1 MNKLKEMF
9 DNRRRKKI
17 LRNIFNF
24 SGKIEIKEDRI
35 IGMVS
40 KLSLN
45 YTFKRGKDYGM
56 CLCGYDSRNLNLED
70 RDYFS
75 NKPIY
80 YVFENINFDKGVT
93 IETFFDVN
101 VVFRN
106 CTFND
111 YVELDGVNN
120 VIFESNKYLGNNSG
134 KKLFLNGYG
143 KKIKFVNDNLIDSR
157 SADLGI
163 NLNFEG
169 VEIVNS
175 SLSADDCD
183 VSIKSKELVLDN
195 AIIECSSFNLSSD
208 NVIYKYSSIID
219 SKKKINVN
227 NKNNSFDFGSAYAPI
242 MTNNGSIVKE
252 KEKVSEEVV
261 SARQVLIS
269 QLKNISELF
278 SNINKNTLEKAE
290 EKINNRAVR
299 KIRR

>member
-80 YVFENINFDKGVT
+80 YVFENINFDRGVT

-101 VVFRN
+101 VIFKN
-106 CTFND
+106 CTFSD
-111 YVELDGVNN
+111 YINLSGVNN

-163 NLNFEG
+163 NLNFES

-195 AIIECSSFNLSSD
+195 AIIECSSFDLDCND
-208 NVIYKYSSIID
+208 IIYGYSSVID

-227 NKNNSFDFGSAYAPI
+227 NKNNSFDFGSAYAPV
-242 MTNNGSIVKE
+242 MFNNGNVVRE
-252 KEKVSEEVV
+252 KEVVGEEIV
-261 SARQVLIS
+261 SARSVLIS
-269 QLKNISELF
+269 ELKAISEYF
-278 SNINKNTLEKAE
+278 SNINEVILNRAE
-290 EKINNRAVR
+290 EKLNNRAVG